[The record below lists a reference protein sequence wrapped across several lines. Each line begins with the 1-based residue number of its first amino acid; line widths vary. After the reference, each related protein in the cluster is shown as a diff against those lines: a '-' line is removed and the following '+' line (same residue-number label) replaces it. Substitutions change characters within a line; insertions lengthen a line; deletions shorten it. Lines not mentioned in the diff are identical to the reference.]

1 MRRSIARVGPGRVKS
16 PVGTHTEGFRPPY
29 LLGRCCYLRAR
40 NAATVRLLIT
50 DLRRLDIRLGAW
62 QLHVTVLKI
71 REHRERNRR
80 LLVAASVCM
89 DAPPPTT
96 PDDHE
101 FITTPGFPT
110 ANGVQRGTDRSGTWV
125 DYAYAPNMEFCE
137 FRHVHGA
144 PAPFRAAHPTAC

>member
-1 MRRSIARVGPGRVKS
+1 MTIIIIIIIRGGAPHDTPAEEAAPVGEEVMRRSIARVGPGRVKS

-89 DAPPPTT
+89 DAPSPHDSGRPRVHHDPGI
-96 PDDHE
+96 PD
-101 FITTPGFPT
+101 G
-110 ANGVQRGTDRSGTWV
+110 QRRPEGHGQK
-125 DYAYAPNMEFCE
+125 
-137 FRHVHGA
+137 RHLG
-144 PAPFRAAHPTAC
+144 